1 MNKTV
6 QVATFKNTEIVRQS
20 NKFVDIPRNI
30 EAQEMK
36 LFLFIISKI
45 NTTETDKNY
54 QLENIIIRSHITDLA
69 KAIQITARS
78 NISSE
83 INRITKNL
91 QKKILTL
98 YTSDNTRHDIAFF
111 SCVSF
116 SIGGTIDFQIHPLLA
131 PYLLQLKKEFTTYRL
146 SYITR
151 LTSKYSIRLYELM
164 CRYKTLGQASFL
176 LSKLRTELSADTV
189 FKQFKEFHR
198 RVIIPAVKEIN
209 NKTDLQVSYITKTSR
224 HNKVEA
230 IIFTIKEKK
239 TSKPK
244 YMLHYSDQKSG
255 MKSIGEILY
264 SLKLSEIE

>member
-6 QVATFKNTEIVRQS
+6 QIATFKNTEIVRQS
-20 NKFVDIPRNI
+20 NEFVDIPRNI

-45 NTTETDKNY
+45 NTTDQNY
-54 QLENIIIRSHITDLA
+54 QLENIIIRSHLTDLA

-98 YTSDNTRHDIAFF
+98 YTSDNTKHDIAFF

-116 SIGGTIDFQIHPLLA
+116 RVDGSIDFQIHPLLA
-131 PYLLQLKKEFTTYRL
+131 PYLLQLKREFTSYRL
-146 SYITR
+146 SYIAR

-164 CRYKTLGQASFL
+164 CRYKNLGQASFL

-209 NKTDLQVSYITKTSR
+209 NKTDLQVSYITKTSK

-239 TSKPK
+239 PSKPK
-244 YMLHYSDQKSG
+244 YMLHYSDQRSG
-255 MKSIGEILY
+255 MRSIGEILH